1 MDCKGNCLHCT
12 DKCNTKSNTNQHRN
26 CELKDE
32 EIIKALELCN
42 TQDGS
47 ISCYDC
53 PCYDFKKDECKG
65 FDHTDLLELINR
77 LKAEIELK
85 TMDIESLTNERKALE
100 EMVAE
105 QKAEI
110 EKLRKIA
117 DNLRIANGEA
127 YNSGFEIGKIIGRKE
142 FVDKLKEKGRYIF
155 PQIYYEAVGLKQR
168 KIYTEEDIEN
178 TLKEMVGEHNV

>member
-1 MDCKGNCLHCT
+1 MT
-12 DKCNTKSNTNQHRN
+12 DN
-26 CELKDE
+26 
-32 EIIKALELCN
+32 EIIKALECCIESSTVLACA
-42 TQDGS
+42 
-47 ISCYDC
+47 DC
-53 PCYDFKKDECKG
+53 P
-65 FDHTDLLELINR
+65 LLDTRQCIGKPKTYVSNYIVEQSIDLINR
-77 LKAEIELK
+77 QKAEIEVLQLNVEDYAE
-85 TMDIESLTNERKALE
+85 TIVELE
-100 EMVAE
+100 MQGKE
-105 QKAEI
+105 QNAEI

-178 TLKEMVGEHNV
+178 TLKEMAGDNNV